1 MACQKVCKQGRN
13 DIIVKQR
20 RSDSLELCY
29 LLRPFNYIPSPL
41 HLRNHYSRECERAR
55 EFLGHGAF
63 LRCCVVLVPHT
74 KSLPHGLQSVLLTAY

>member
-29 LLRPFNYIPSPL
+29 LLRPFNYIPIPL

-55 EFLGHGAF
+55 E
-63 LRCCVVLVPHT
+63 VPVPHT